1 MSAVL
6 VLRLAGPMQSW
17 GVDSRFTRRST
28 EAFPTKSALV
38 GLLAA
43 AQGRRRSDPI
53 EDLAELRLAVRV
65 DQPGQLLRD
74 FHTAHRGETSM
85 PLSHRF
91 YRADAAFGAF
101 IEGPD
106 DMIEALAQAIVRPAF
121 PLYLGRRSCPPT
133 LPLRL
138 AVREGSAW
146 DAVRETSWMASGYYQ
161 KIQRGD
167 RFVRTRVVADLGI
180 IPSEAESTSQQ
191 TIQDMPISFDSENRK
206 YTLRTVEETYIELEN
221 PQYVETK
228 PQARPGMIRWR
239 CSDVSDTHLPQPA
252 PSRGEAAHAQ
262 PTDVARGCAELL
274 PSGRAG

>member
-17 GVDSRFTRRST
+17 GSDSRFTRRST

-38 GLLAA
+38 GLLGA

-53 EDLAELRLAVRV
+53 EDLAELSVAVRV
-65 DQPGQLLRD
+65 DQPGQLLHD
-74 FHTAHRGETSM
+74 FHTAHRGDTSM

-106 DMIEALAQAIVRPAF
+106 DMIDALAQAIVRPVF

-146 DAVRETSWMASGYYQ
+146 DAVRETPWMASAYYQ
-161 KIQRGD
+161 KKQRYEQY
-167 RFVRTRVVADLGI
+167 VSVRVVADQGI
-180 IPSEAESTSQQ
+180 IPSGEGTSFEH
-191 TIQDMPISFDSENRK
+191 TIQDVPISFDSEHRI
-206 YTLRTVEETYIELEN
+206 YTLRTVEEARVDLEN
-221 PQYVETK
+221 PQYVET
-228 PQARPGMIRWR
+228 RPN
-239 CSDVSDTHLPQPA
+239 
-252 PSRGEAAHAQ
+252 
-262 PTDVARGCAELL
+262 
-274 PSGRAG
+274 AGPGLVHDPMEVL

>member
-1 MSAVL
+1 
-6 VLRLAGPMQSW
+6 
-17 GVDSRFTRRST
+17 
-28 EAFPTKSALV
+28 LV
-38 GLLAA
+38 GLLGA

-53 EDLAELRLAVRV
+53 EDLAELSVAVRV

-106 DMIEALAQAIVRPAF
+106 DMIDALAQAIVRPFF

-146 DAVRETSWMASGYYQ
+146 DAACETPWMASAYYQ
-161 KIQRGD
+161 KKQRYEH
-167 RFVRTRVVADLGI
+167 FVRTRVVADLGI
-180 IPSEAESTSQQ
+180 IPHEVAKTSQQ
-191 TIQDMPISFDSENRK
+191 TLQDMPISFDSENRK
-206 YTLRTVEETYIELEN
+206 YTLRTVEETYIDLEN
-221 PQYVETK
+221 PQYVESK
-228 PQARPGMIRWR
+228 PQAHPGFVHDPME
-239 CSDVSDTHLPQPA
+239 VL
-252 PSRGEAAHAQ
+252 
-262 PTDVARGCAELL
+262 
-274 PSGRAG
+274 

>member
-17 GVDSRFTRRST
+17 GLDSRFTRRST

-38 GLLAA
+38 GLLGA

-53 EDLAELRLAVRV
+53 EDLAELSVAVRV
-65 DQPGQLLRD
+65 DQPGQLLHD
-74 FHTAHRGETSM
+74 FHTAHRGDTSM

-106 DMIEALAQAIVRPAF
+106 DMIDALAKAIVRPVF

-138 AVREGSAW
+138 AVREGKAW
-146 DAVRETSWMASGYYQ
+146 DAVRETPWMASVYYQ
-161 KIQRGD
+161 KKQRHD
-167 RFVRTRVVADLGI
+167 HFVRTRVVADLGI
-180 IPSEAESTSQQ
+180 IPPEVEKTSQQ
-191 TIQDMPISFDSENRK
+191 TLQDMPISFDSENRK
-206 YTLRTVEETYIELEN
+206 YSLRTVEETYVDMEN

-228 PQARPGMIRWR
+228 PQAHPGLVHDPME
-239 CSDVSDTHLPQPA
+239 VL
-252 PSRGEAAHAQ
+252 
-262 PTDVARGCAELL
+262 
-274 PSGRAG
+274 

>member
-1 MSAVL
+1 MNSVL

-53 EDLAELRLAVRV
+53 EDLAELSVAVRV
-65 DQPGQLLRD
+65 DQPGQLLHD
-74 FHTAHRGETSM
+74 FHTAHRGDTSM

-106 DMIEALAQAIVRPAF
+106 DMIDALAQAIVRPAF

-138 AVREGSAW
+138 AVREGNAW
-146 DAVRETSWMASGYYQ
+146 DAVRETSWMASAYYQ
-161 KIQRGD
+161 KKQRGD
-167 RFVRTRVVADLGI
+167 RFVRTRVVADQGI
-180 IPSEAESTSQQ
+180 IPPQVQKTSQQ
-191 TIQDMPISFDSENRK
+191 TLQDMPISFDSENRK
-206 YTLRTVEETYIELEN
+206 YTLRTVEETYIDLEN

-228 PQARPGMIRWR
+228 PLPGLVHDPME
-239 CSDVSDTHLPQPA
+239 VL
-252 PSRGEAAHAQ
+252 
-262 PTDVARGCAELL
+262 
-274 PSGRAG
+274 